1 MTPPAELSDTL
12 DRWVADGLLSTGQ
25 ADAILDHERLE
36 HERLEH
42 ERSAVAIPGG
52 RAGIPA
58 PTRRIPAYAEALGYL
73 GGVLALAG
81 LTLLVASYWTDMST
95 SFRLALSLVTTV
107 ALVGG
112 GALVHEH
119 IDPALAR
126 LRWFL
131 WTLSSAAAAV
141 FTGVL
146 VIDGLEVDTPAM
158 IVAACS
164 ATVAFTSGLLWWGR
178 DRPVQELLFLTAA
191 IVSAGTFV
199 TAVANSGFGG
209 LTAWLLAAVVLA
221 AGLRGLT
228 SRPII
233 PHVVGTV
240 AIMIG
245 AFATVS
251 EWMGAGALFITATAG
266 GLLLL
271 AALPQLTMD
280 VANRVVLVVVAT
292 FGALQGLPMTLT
304 YFADNSG
311 GATGLAIWAIGG
323 TLMAVGSR
331 QLLRAPIV
339 VEVIGG
345 LGLIGGA
352 ALTGAEWPSFA
363 PLFGLATALTLLV
376 IGMLPGRVVYSLI
389 GSLGLLINVPWAIS
403 RFFPGEGRAPLLI
416 LVSGMLIVVVA
427 VFLARQGDRL
437 RTELTL
443 HSDTSATSADETPSR
458 DHQLTD

>member
-1 MTPPAELSDTL
+1 MTRPAELSDTL
-12 DRWVADGLLSTGQ
+12 DRWVADGLLSAGQ
-25 ADAILDHERLE
+25 ADAI
-36 HERLEH
+36 LEH
-42 ERSAVAIPGG
+42 ERSAVAVTAP
-52 RAGIPA
+52 RANTPA
-58 PTRRIPAYAEALGYL
+58 PARRIPAYAEALGYL

-81 LTLLVASYWTDMST
+81 LTLLVASYWSDMST
-95 SFRLALSLVTTV
+95 SLRLALSLVTTV

-131 WTLSSAAAAV
+131 WMLSSATAAV

-146 VIDGLEVDTPAM
+146 MIDGLDVDTPAM
-158 IVAACS
+158 VVAACS

-178 DRPVQELLFLTAA
+178 DRPVQELLFITAA

-209 LTAWLLAAVVLA
+209 LTAWLLASVVLA

-228 SRPII
+228 AHRSFPMSWARS
-233 PHVVGTV
+233 
-240 AIMIG
+240 AMMIG
-245 AFATVS
+245 AFATAS

-280 VANRVVLVVVAT
+280 VANRVVLIVVAT

-304 YFADNSG
+304 YFADESG

-339 VEVIGG
+339 AEVIGG

-352 ALTGAEWPSFA
+352 ALTGAQWPSFA

-389 GSLGLLINVPWAIS
+389 GSLGLLINVPWTIS
-403 RFFPGEGRAPLLI
+403 KFFPGEGRAPLLI

-427 VFLARQGDRL
+427 VLLARQGDRL

-443 HSDTSATSADETPSR
+443 HSPEDTSTTSADETPSSE
-458 DHQLTD
+458 HQLAG